1 MSWKNYT
8 LGVIILLVS
17 MGSASAQM
25 PPCHVGA
32 QTGLAI
38 ASATISAPSLPASL
52 DGLGARSRQPDFGVH
67 AGCDFRLT
75 GSPIVIGAWGEYT
88 WRDTSFQVSLPFG
101 SFSAGLGDGW
111 AFGGRA
117 GYDMGGVMPYVL
129 LGYTQSDMNYS
140 LPLTGVPNALRGWTY
155 GGGVE
160 MPIKG
165 TMMSLALET
174 RYTKFN
180 ETELVAGLANIKAD
194 QISGMVRLN
203 LNFGGK

>member
-1 MSWKNYT
+1 MSWKT
-8 LGVIILLVS
+8 KALSVIFLLVGS
-17 MGSASAQM
+17 GSAFAQM

-32 QTGLAI
+32 QTGLSI
-38 ASATISAPSLPASL
+38 ASATISAPALPASL

-75 GSPIVIGAWGEYT
+75 GSPIIVGAWGEYT
-88 WRDTSFQVSLPFG
+88 WRDTSFEVSLPFG
-101 SFSAGLGDGW
+101 SFSTGLGDGW
-111 AFGGRA
+111 AFGARA

-129 LGYTQSDMNYS
+129 LGYTQSEMNYS
-140 LPLTGVPNALRGWTY
+140 IPLTGVPSNLRGWTY

-160 MPIKG
+160 MPVKG

-174 RYTKFN
+174 RYTKY
-180 ETELVAGLANIKAD
+180 TEADLIPSLATIKAD